1 VNGWETNVNLSAS
14 VSLTPKG
21 VDEVLNRSCKLR
33 VRQRSVLLLLGT
45 PQTLDYIFKKLQ
57 IVDHEEITE
66 VINNLSDEGFV
77 EISGGTMPRATAPAL
92 GGNIQL
98 LEGIIIS
105 EAKFLLVDFCVDS
118 FGKRSQKF
126 VDELDSCKNEK
137 HLQTCLKNICVA
149 TEEQSPD
156 RLAVLLKVI
165 AEINATA

>member
-1 VNGWETNVNLSAS
+1 MNLSAS
-14 VSLTPKG
+14 LSLTPKG
-21 VDEVLNRSCKLR
+21 VEEILNRTYKLR

-45 PQTLDYIFKKLQ
+45 PQTLDYIFTKLQ

-66 VINNLSDEGFV
+66 VINNLTDEGFV
-77 EISGGTMPRATAPAL
+77 EIGSGTMPRAAASAL

-98 LEGIIIS
+98 LDDIIIS

-137 HLQTCLKNICVA
+137 HLQTCLKNICAA
-149 TEEQSPD
+149 TEEQSPE

-165 AEINATA
+165 VEINATA